1 MGTAPRRPAS
11 RGQEGKRRLGWSK
24 VSSLLHSRYFAWRS
38 WELHHLAVFCEIQRH
53 HDFARDKGE
62 DRGTDV
68 GAIGEVKASIRSR
81 GSPALDRG
89 GGDELGPIRI
99 AVAAIQAPLLERASS
114 IPARNRGDAGR
125 CTETD
130 AALRPCIEV

>member
-1 MGTAPRRPAS
+1 MGTAPRRRAS

-24 VSSLLHSRYFAWRS
+24 AWSLLHSRFSAGRS

-62 DRGTDV
+62 DRGTDD
-68 GAIGEVKASIRSR
+68 GAMGAAKAYMRAH

-89 GGDELGPIRI
+89 GADELGPVRVT
-99 AVAAIQAPLLERASS
+99 VAAI
-114 IPARNRGDAGR
+114 
-125 CTETD
+125 
-130 AALRPCIEV
+130 